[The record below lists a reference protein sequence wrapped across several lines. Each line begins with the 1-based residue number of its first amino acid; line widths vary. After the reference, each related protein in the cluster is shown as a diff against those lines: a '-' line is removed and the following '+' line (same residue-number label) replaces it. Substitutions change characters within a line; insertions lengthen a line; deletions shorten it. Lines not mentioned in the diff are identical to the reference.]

1 MTVDFQV
8 TAGDALM
15 VIDVQND
22 FCRAGALEVPDA
34 DAIVAPVNELMA
46 VFPVVVLTQDWHP
59 PGHSSFASQH
69 TEAGPFDTVQMP
81 YGDQTLWPDHCVQGT
96 RGSYFHKDLDTDRAH
111 MIVRKGYR
119 AEVDSYSAF
128 VENDKKTS
136 TGLDHWLR
144 GLGVKRVVCCGLAL
158 DFCVRFSAEDA
169 KAHGFSTVVLEHA
182 CRGIDMQGS
191 VAEARASMQNAGIV
205 LI

>member
-1 MTVDFQV
+1 MTGFTVSS
-8 TAGDALM
+8 GDALL

-22 FCRAGALEVPDA
+22 FCRSGALEVPDG
-34 DAIVAPVNELMA
+34 DAVVAPVNELMRQ
-46 VFPVVVLTQDWHP
+46 FPVVVLTQDWHP
-59 PGHSSFASQH
+59 AAHTSFASQH
-69 TEAGPFDTVQMP
+69 TEAGPFDTINMP
-81 YGDQTLWPDHCVQGT
+81 YGEQTLWPDHCIQGT
-96 RGSYFHKDLDTDRAH
+96 HGSRFHPDLASDHAH
-111 MIVRKGYR
+111 LIVRKGFR

-128 VENDKKTS
+128 VENDKVTS

-169 KAHGFSTVVLEHA
+169 RSHGFDTVVLEHA

-191 VAEARASMQNAGIV
+191 VAAARDSMLSAGIT
-205 LI
+205 LS